1 MLLEAQYVQPRKY
14 AFLLRQFLSRAN
26 ISRQYDKQSQ
36 RSGEIC
42 GNMTFSIP
50 QYEIGTTFKAYKRLF
65 TTWAQLLQE
74 SLGTAS

>member
-42 GNMTFSIP
+42 GNMTFSIL
-50 QYEIGTTFKAYKRLF
+50 QYEIGTTLAYKRLF